1 MSHTNF
7 VVFVCLFFSNSRRK
21 PGLQLVFEISPFLFR
36 NVRCK
41 EGNLE
46 IGLLEFVL
54 IHNNLALEQ
63 ALAKKTNILQTLT
76 VKLVS

>member
-1 MSHTNF
+1 M
-7 VVFVCLFFSNSRRK
+7 
-21 PGLQLVFEISPFLFR
+21 FEISPFLFR

-46 IGLLEFVL
+46 TGLLEFVL
-54 IHNNLALEQ
+54 IHKNLALEQ